1 MPVPLLGTSATF
13 SSSPC
18 SPVRQGLS
26 PFYRGSICHVRP
38 ELTPLLTPDLYF
50 SFLVKRCLL
59 PSYSTFLAGKSVITH
74 QLEFNCNPSS
84 SQALI

>member
-26 PFYRGSICHVRP
+26 LFYRGSICHVRP
-38 ELTPLLTPDLYF
+38 ELTPLLTPDLRF
-50 SFLVKRCLL
+50 SFLVK
-59 PSYSTFLAGKSVITH
+59 
-74 QLEFNCNPSS
+74 
-84 SQALI
+84 